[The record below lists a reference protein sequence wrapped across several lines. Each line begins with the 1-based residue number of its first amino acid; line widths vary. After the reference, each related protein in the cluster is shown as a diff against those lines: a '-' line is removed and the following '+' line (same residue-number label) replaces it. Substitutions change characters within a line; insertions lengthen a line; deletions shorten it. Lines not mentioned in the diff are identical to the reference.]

1 MRRSTRTRVAR
12 LWMGAWG
19 LLPAALLASCN
30 DTPAEPGGPVA
41 LVEVTPSFAAP
52 EVGEG
57 VQLRVNARDDV
68 GRSVSGPQVAWTSSN
83 EAVATVTEGGLV
95 VGVSPGTSIVTATVG
110 SFSGAATITVAR
122 CSIVHAGAIA
132 VGETVDGYLAI
143 TDCQLGDLT
152 YADGYLIQ
160 LTQTTNVQVDLRAA
174 SFDTFLVL
182 LEMLPDGS
190 LVLVALN
197 DDVDPDDPASPDDTI
212 DTNSQIVFTLEAG
225 VPYFILANSFAP
237 DITGDY
243 QLTVTEASSL
253 AWRGPVVGKPGKAPL
268 STLLRTLR
276 R

>member
-12 LWMGAWG
+12 LWMGTWG
-19 LLPAALLASCN
+19 LLPAALLAGCN

-41 LVEVTPSFAAP
+41 VVEVTPAFAAP

-57 VQLRVNARDDV
+57 VQLRVNAKDDV
-68 GRSVSGPQVAWTSSN
+68 GRSVSAPQVVWTSSN
-83 EAVATVTEGGLV
+83 EAVASVTAGGLV

-110 SFSGAATITVAR
+110 SFTGAATITVAR

-132 VGETVDGYLAI
+132 VGETVDGYLAT
-143 TDCQLGDLT
+143 TDCQLSDLT

-160 LTQTTNVQVDLRAA
+160 LPEATNVQVDLRAA
-174 SFDTFLVL
+174 FDTYLVL
-182 LEMLPDGS
+182 LEMLPDGN
-190 LVLVALN
+190 LALVALN
-197 DDVDPDDPASPDDTI
+197 DDVDPDDPAVPDDTF

-253 AWRGPVVGKPGKAPL
+253 AQRGPVVNKPGKAPL